1 MKTIQVVAGIVIH
14 QDKILCVQRGL
25 NKYNYISHKWE
36 FPGGKVEPG
45 ETEEEGVQR
54 ELLEELNLQVRDL
67 SHYITIEHSYP
78 DFHLVM
84 HCYLCH
90 CDNPKL
96 ELTEH
101 IAFKWLAKDEL
112 GNLDWAQADWPIVE
126 KLKSL

>member
-1 MKTIQVVAGIVIH
+1 MKTIQVVAGIVIY
-14 QDKILCVQRGL
+14 QDKILCVQRGI
-25 NKYNYISHKWE
+25 NKYKYISHKWE

-45 ETEEEGVQR
+45 ETHEEGVQR

-67 SHYITIEHSYP
+67 RHCITINHSYP

-84 HCYLCH
+84 HCYLCQ

-101 IAFKWLAKDEL
+101 IAFKWLTQEEL
-112 GNLDWAQADWPIVE
+112 GSLDWAQADWPIVE
-126 KLKSL
+126 KLKG

>member
-1 MKTIQVVAGIVIH
+1 MKLVLVVAAALI
-14 QDKILCVQRGL
+14 DADNRILIAQRPQGKQLAGL
-25 NKYNYISHKWE
+25 WE

-78 DFHLVM
+78 DFHLLM

-112 GNLDWAQADWPIVE
+112 GKLDWAQADWPIVE
-126 KLKSL
+126 KLKG